1 MPFYFINMEIAEIK
15 VSYQLPSNLRAK
27 VKDCNSIYQLALK
40 AWSNETIEMQ
50 EEVKVLMLN
59 RANEVIGIY
68 ELSKGGISGTVIDIK
83 LILSVALKCLASS
96 VVVIHN
102 HPSGNMTPSRQDI
115 SITEK
120 IKVACNYF
128 DITLLDH
135 LIISRYNYYSFANEG
150 RL

>member
-1 MPFYFINMEIAEIK
+1 MEIAEIK
-15 VSYQLPSNLRAK
+15 VSYNLPDNSRAK
-27 VKDCNSIYQLALK
+27 IKDSGSIYQLALK
-40 AWSNETIEMQ
+40 AWNKDTIEMQ

-68 ELSKGGISGTVIDIK
+68 ELSKGGISGTVIDLK
-83 LILSVALKCLASS
+83 LLLSVALKCLASGI
-96 VVVIHN
+96 VVIHN
-102 HPSGNMTPSRQDI
+102 HPSGSMIPSRQDI

-120 IKVACNYF
+120 IKIACNYL

-135 LIISRYNYYSFANEG
+135 LIISKNDYYSFANQG